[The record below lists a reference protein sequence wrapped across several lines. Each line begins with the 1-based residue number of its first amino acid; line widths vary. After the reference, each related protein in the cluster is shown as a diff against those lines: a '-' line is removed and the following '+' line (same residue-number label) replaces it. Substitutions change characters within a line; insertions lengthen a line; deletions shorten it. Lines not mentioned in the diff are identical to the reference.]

1 MKFRRQLLTF
11 ALSGLLLAAGGACT
25 STSLESTPF
34 QQVGV
39 IEGFYGKPWSHQDR
53 LDMIEFMGE
62 HGLTHYYY
70 APKDDPLHRELWEE
84 PYTGD
89 ALKKFQELV
98 RMAGRSGVQLVFA
111 ISPGHSIRYSDD
123 ADFIALTEKLDA
135 MEELGVRR
143 FALLFDDAPST
154 LEDKSD
160 RQRFNSTAAAQAF
173 LINRTR
179 AHLLG
184 TRADLVVCPS
194 TYTDAWGDREY
205 LHELGGTVPEDVPFF
220 WTGSDVVAPEI
231 DSVQASSWT
240 SVTRRAP
247 LIWDN
252 YPANDFAPWRVFLGP
267 WKKRDPLLGEV
278 AAGIVSN
285 PMNQVHA
292 SMLPLLT
299 LAEYAQD
306 PQNYDPEVAILTAA
320 ETLYGSSVKHQ
331 LEPFIEIYSPW
342 VWDEQLFDPLFVP
355 GNRVPVVAIEE
366 GLMRLQV
373 ALANLHEL
381 ERASDGALA
390 SLLEELDPIVAM
402 TARRLQELKKSS
414 FYEREG
420 DFLTYRADADVYKAE
435 RAGSTIVVDGEL
447 SEWRSSS
454 WRDLTTRQRQSLD
467 SGAEAAFLQDDERLY
482 IAVVVSDNQLAGDS
496 GLNIGDRDHLTL
508 VLETA
513 DEGDSGQFLVYLVP
527 PDTRVS
533 DPYGGTLDSETF
545 VVKVFGAREDLI
557 FEPFLASLL
566 EPEPLQSG
574 VQIASRTRTG
584 GYAIEL
590 AIPKAGMGNQ
600 RLSLVANSGD
610 AGERRSF
617 ALARRN
623 YPVNRATFAEI
634 AF

>member
-1 MKFRRQLLTF
+1 MKVRRQLLRI
-11 ALSGLLLAAGGACT
+11 ALGSLILAAGGACT
-25 STSLESTPF
+25 STSSESTPF
-34 QQVGV
+34 RQVGV
-39 IEGFYGKPWSHQDR
+39 IEGFDGKPWSHQDR

-70 APKDDPLHRELWEE
+70 APKDDPLHRGLWKE

-89 ALKKFQELV
+89 ALKRFQELIRV
-98 RMAGRSGVQLVFA
+98 ARQSGVQLVFA
-111 ISPGHSIRYSDD
+111 IRPGHSIRYSDD
-123 ADFIALTEKLDA
+123 SDFIALAEKLDA
-135 MEELGVRR
+135 MEELGVRQ
-143 FALLFDDAPST
+143 FALLFDDAPT
-154 LEDKSD
+154 AIEDASD

-194 TYTDAWGDREY
+194 TYTDAWGDQEY
-205 LHELGGTVPEDVPFF
+205 LRELGGTVPEDVPFF
-220 WTGSDVVAPEI
+220 WTGPDVVAPEI
-231 DSVQASSWT
+231 DSVQASSW
-240 SVTRRAP
+240 SRVTRRAP

-306 PQNYDPEVAILTAA
+306 PQNYDPEVAVLAAA
-320 ETLYGSSVKHQ
+320 ETLYGSSVSRQ

-355 GNRVPVVAIEE
+355 GNKVPVVAIEQ
-366 GLMRLQV
+366 GLERLQK

-381 ERASDGALA
+381 EQVSDGPLR
-390 SLLEELDPIVAM
+390 LFLEELDPIVAM
-402 TARRLQELKKSS
+402 TARRLRELKNSS
-414 FYEREG
+414 FYEKEG
-420 DFLTYRADADVYKAE
+420 DFLSYKADADVYEAE
-435 RAGSTIVVDGEL
+435 RAGSAVLVDGEL
-447 SEWRSSS
+447 SEWRNST

-482 IAVVVSDNQLAGDS
+482 IAVVVNDKQLAGDS

-508 VLETA
+508 VLERA
-513 DEGDSGQFLVYLVP
+513 DQGDPGQFLVYLVP

-545 VVKVFGAREDLI
+545 IVKVFGAREDLI

-566 EPEPLQSG
+566 EPEPQMAG
-574 VQIASRTRTG
+574 VQIASRTRNG
-584 GYAIEL
+584 GYAIEM
-590 AIPKAGMGNQ
+590 AIPKASMGNQ

-610 AGERRSF
+610 AGDRRSF

-634 AF
+634 EF